1 MSNKKQERE
10 PEDAKKNA
18 NRDVD
23 ESWIHLGQ
31 VNDGRWIG
39 YERSA
44 FLARLFLP
52 PDCGICYV
60 ENAVACIELSKYDIK
75 MLSAR
80 LDVELQCNRELV
92 VRVSGFIPPMSAF
105 IGWKQGLPLKK
116 QCEEDGLPIIF
127 HE

>member
-10 PEDAKKNA
+10 PGITKKNA

-23 ESWIHLGQ
+23 ESWIHLEQ
-31 VNDGRWIG
+31 ANDGRWIG

-52 PDCGICYV
+52 TDCGICYV
-60 ENAVACIELSKYDIK
+60 ENAVACIELSKYDMKI
-75 MLSAR
+75 LSSR
-80 LDVELQCNRELV
+80 LDIELQCNRELII
-92 VRVSGFIPPMSAF
+92 RVAGFIPPMSAF
-105 IGWKQGLPLKK
+105 AGWKEKLPLKK
-116 QCEEDGLPIIF
+116 RCEEDEPPVTF